1 MSKDV
6 FKYNMIFNMIKD
18 MDISNIELLRYY
30 LLKKYNYEL
39 PREMVS
45 DISNYQVK
53 KYGQTLNFRN
63 STLVNKLY
71 KMLSMDYNTSRK
83 DRVRIWKK

>member
-30 LLKKYNYEL
+30 LLKKYDYEL

-71 KMLSMDYNTSRK
+71 KMLSMDYNTTRK
-83 DRVRIWKK
+83 DRVKIWKK

>member
-1 MSKDV
+1 
-6 FKYNMIFNMIKD
+6 MIFNMIKD

-30 LLKKYNYEL
+30 LLKKYDYEL

-83 DRVRIWKK
+83 DRVRIWNK

>member
-1 MSKDV
+1 
-6 FKYNMIFNMIKD
+6 MIFNMIKD

-30 LLKKYNYEL
+30 LLKKYDYEL